1 MDVPSLEQNK
11 MAASETKG
19 GGRVNEE
26 GMEERGGHQADV
38 ALQLQKSVLSCVGC
52 MKIKYTFITLYKHT

>member
-1 MDVPSLEQNK
+1 

-19 GGRVNEE
+19 GGRVNEG
-26 GMEERGGHQADV
+26 GMEERGGGGHQADV
-38 ALQLQKSVLSCVGC
+38 ELQLQKSVLCCVGC